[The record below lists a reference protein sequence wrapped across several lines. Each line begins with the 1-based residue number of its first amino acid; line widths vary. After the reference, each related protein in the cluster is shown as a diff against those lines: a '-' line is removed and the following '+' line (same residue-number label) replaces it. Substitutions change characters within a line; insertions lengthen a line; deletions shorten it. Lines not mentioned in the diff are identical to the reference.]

1 MTYSLADFPG
11 LIGAE
16 LFCSDW
22 VPLGTADEEAFGHA
36 TFLRED
42 FLGRP
47 PSGGGPDGERVV
59 SGFLLLS
66 MLVAFH
72 KRELDLSSGGVHGL
86 NYGVDKARFLRPVLT
101 GQRVRVRATLLDV
114 RQKDAG
120 TRVLTRNVL
129 EAEGADSPAM
139 VADWITFFVQ
149 DDAGA
154 EGPAE
159 GGGTRGRTGSH

>member
-11 LIGAE
+11 LVGKE

-22 VPLGTADEEAFGHA
+22 VRLGNEDERAFGHA

-47 PSGGGPDGERVV
+47 PSDPEGERAV

-72 KRELDLSSGGVHGL
+72 KRELDLSSGGARGL
-86 NYGVDKARFLRPVLT
+86 NYGVDRVRFLRPVLT
-101 GQRVRVRATLLDV
+101 GRRVRVRATLRDV
-114 RQKDAG
+114 QRKESG

-129 EAEGADSPAM
+129 EAEGAGSPAM

-149 DDAGA
+149 DDADDQKRAGA
-154 EGPAE
+154 
-159 GGGTRGRTGSH
+159 